1 MASTS
6 KSTARGSGTP
16 PPSTQE
22 PAGTGSSSSY
32 AIGAALLA
40 VLIAGLLY
48 WKCSSSDE
56 PAPTPPPAPAPKA
69 QESAPLPEFAPPPP
83 PEESAEPDAGAKPTG
98 KVASGGGGCADCG
111 KGVSNGKLEGAVAS
125 TAGLARGCYQRALRT
140 GGAEGKLN
148 VRLSIGSDGSVCNAA
163 VTNDSLGN
171 AMVTQCVVGKFRSR
185 TFPKPDQGCVVVN
198 VPFNFEMTK

>member
-6 KSTARGSGTP
+6 KSTTRGSETP

-22 PAGTGSSSSY
+22 PAGTGSSSY

-56 PAPTPPPAPAPKA
+56 TPPTPPPAPQAK
-69 QESAPLPEFAPPPP
+69 ESAAPLPEFAPPPP

-98 KVASGGGGCADCG
+98 KVASGGGSCGDCG

-163 VTNDSLGN
+163 ATNDSLGN